1 MSHQDTQFLVV
12 GAGPAG
18 LTAACELARRGARV
32 RIVDALAEP
41 SALSRAILLWPPTLR
56 ILDGLGLRAQAA
68 AAGAPLLRAVFHSAG
83 RAVASLDL
91 TSRGAPLVL
100 PQPETERLLTEAL
113 ARLGVAVE
121 YGTRLTE
128 VQQTG
133 DRVRARLL
141 DRAGARST
149 IEARWLIG
157 ADGMYSTVRRSLE
170 IPFPGVTQ
178 SVRYLLAEGRLAGET
193 DPLAAHYYAGP
204 AGITS
209 VIPLPDDR
217 FRISGVVPAQGE
229 ERGADLVQW
238 LLDERGPGGLRFTE
252 PSWLTEFQVHRRLA
266 DRFRDGRVFL
276 VGDAAHVNPPLGGQ
290 GLNLGVQDAH
300 NLGWKLA
307 AVESGR
313 AGRGLLES
321 YEAER
326 RHAAREA
333 VRIAYISL
341 RIWARTAAPT
351 RRARDAAFGAL
362 RISGL
367 LDPVYEPVYS
377 ERRLR
382 YPAGPAVGVPAAG
395 PCAIRARI
403 HCLDGN
409 GMRLS
414 DLLDAVAYGAFD
426 PTEDRMILLTVFAE
440 QLPRLA
446 QSAADCAA
454 HYPSWVVHR
463 DASGEV
469 VARSAGGNSPGPRC
483 RRPGFYL
490 IRPDRIVAAHG
501 HGSDLSSVR
510 TLLHAVQVGL

>member
-1 MSHQDTQFLVV
+1 MSHKDTQFLVV

-32 RIVDALAEP
+32 RIVDALAGP

-56 ILDGLGLRAQAA
+56 VLDGLGLRAAAA
-68 AAGAPLLRAVFHSAG
+68 AAGTSMLRAVFHSAG
-83 RAVASLDL
+83 RAVAPLDL
-91 TSRGAPLVL
+91 TPRGAPLVL
-100 PQPETERLLTEAL
+100 RQPDTERLLAEAL
-113 ARLGVAVE
+113 ARFGVGVE
-121 YGTRLTE
+121 YGMRVTGVRQTR
-128 VQQTG
+128 
-133 DRVRARLL
+133 DSVRALLL
-141 DRAGARST
+141 DRAGARSE
-149 IEARWLIG
+149 IEADWLIG
-157 ADGMYSTVRRSLE
+157 ADGMYSAVRRSLE

-178 SVRYLLAEGRLAGET
+178 SVRYLLAEGRLAGDT
-193 DPLAAHYYAGP
+193 DPSAAHYYAGP

-217 FRISGVVPAQGE
+217 FRISGVPPAEAPQ
-229 ERGADLVQW
+229 RGAELVQW
-238 LLDERGPGGLRFTE
+238 LLDERGPGGLRFTDL
-252 PSWLTEFQVHRRLA
+252 SWLTEFQVHRRLA

-307 AVESGR
+307 AVQ
-313 AGRGLLES
+313 AGRGGPSLLES
-321 YEAER
+321 YEQER

-341 RIWARTAAPT
+341 RIWARTAAPA

-362 RISGL
+362 RVCGL
-367 LDPVYEPVYS
+367 LESVYEPVYS

-382 YPAGPAVGVPAAG
+382 YPAGPVVSAPAVGA
-395 PCAIRARI
+395 CALRARI
-403 HCLDGN
+403 HSLDGS

-414 DLLDAVAYGAFD
+414 ELLDAVAYGAFD
-426 PTEDRMILLTVFAE
+426 QAEHRMILLTVFAKE
-440 QLPRLA
+440 LPELVRA
-446 QSAADCAA
+446 AADCAA
-454 HYPSWVVHR
+454 EHPQWLVHR
-463 DASGEV
+463 DASWQV
-469 VARSAGGNSPGPRC
+469 IARSMGDSAGPPC

-501 HGSDLSSVR
+501 HGADLSAVR
-510 TLLHAVQVGL
+510 TLVKAVQVGL